1 MTAFLLACAGLVT
14 ATSTARAVNGDGT
27 SPFATYNMHGSDNG
41 SRWTSEVAPLA
52 ATNQLVALQEAGAG
66 PPLPAHDNDR
76 SEFRQIRLTP
86 NRAPQP
92 SSVQRVTWAG
102 EPERQQPLRVLPAD
116 QPAPGQTGTDLD
128 TWDGGQMN
136 LAFVAD
142 TPADDVRVLENPAY
156 NPEPNAPNNRY
167 RARPLLGL
175 RFGSTWYW
183 NTHARGEDIRKD
195 CSARSATSQP
205 PTAGTGRWPA
215 TST

>member
-102 EPERQQPLRVLPAD
+102 GPNGSNRYVYFLQTNPRRVA
-116 QPAPGQTGTDLD
+116 GTDLD

-156 NPEPNAPNNRY
+156 NPDPTPPTTATGRVPCSACGSAAPGTGTPTP
-167 RARPLLGL
+167 AVK
-175 RFGSTWYW
+175 TC
-183 NTHARGEDIRKD
+183 KD

-205 PTAGTGRWPA
+205 PTAGTGCWPA